1 MGHQQAV
8 RMASLAQGA
17 GLLRGFR
24 WGSPRTVRGIVWGLG
39 RSAKR
44 TILSRASAGAL
55 LTLSKAEL
63 EVNARAVC
71 APRLQCVR
79 GVSKDANDVMLQ
91 GSGSGCVPLQLA
103 GSL

>member
-1 MGHQQAV
+1 MGRPAHGEGDCV
-8 RMASLAQGA
+8 
-17 GLLRGFR
+17 
-24 WGSPRTVRGIVWGLG
+24 GLG
-39 RSAKR
+39 RSARR

-63 EVNARAVC
+63 EVNVRAVC

-79 GVSKDANDVMLQ
+79 GVSKDANDVMLL